1 MSIPRPDRRRHV
13 HVDAADPHRRGTAR
27 GEQLRAH
34 LPAALDVY
42 DRLFALGG
50 ITPAR
55 VRDDAERA
63 LDAVGEFRPGARAEI
78 EGIAHGAGL
87 DPWRLAALN
96 ARTEILARSVTVP
109 PGECTTLVRRTTEP
123 PGGTG
128 STGSTGST
136 GDTSGTGG
144 PAGVVRTFGVQ
155 TWDWHVELSAH
166 WHTLESRGGRH
177 TVVGLTEDGILGK
190 IGINSAGLA
199 LHFNIL
205 GHARDG
211 VGGVPVHV
219 LAAVVLAEAGS
230 VAEAVDLVRGAP
242 LASSGSFALFDG
254 THATLLDLS
263 PAGVFAVAPDERGL
277 LVRTNHFLTPV
288 PAADEKT
295 WLYQPDS
302 GERHDFVR
310 ARLARRRPL
319 PDTWEALA
327 RCLVTGPGE
336 PPVTCLPDPAEALGR
351 RWASL
356 ATVALDPA
364 TRTAAVLDGTP
375 ADLDTRPWRT
385 LTAT

>member
-1 MSIPRPDRRRHV
+1 M
-13 HVDAADPHRRGTAR
+13 
-27 GEQLRAH
+27 
-34 LPAALDVY
+34 
-42 DRLFALGG
+42 
-50 ITPAR
+50 
-55 VRDDAERA
+55 
-63 LDAVGEFRPGARAEI
+63 
-78 EGIAHGAGL
+78 
-87 DPWRLAALN
+87 
-96 ARTEILARSVTVP
+96 
-109 PGECTTLVRRTTEP
+109 RRTTEP
-123 PGGTG
+123 PADTG
-128 STGSTGST
+128 
-136 GDTSGTGG
+136 GTGG
-144 PAGVVRTFGVQ
+144 PAEPVRTFGVQ

-190 IGINSAGLA
+190 VGINSAGLA

-230 VAEAVDLVRGAP
+230 VAEAVDLVRSAP

-254 THATLLDLS
+254 TEATLLDLS

-288 PAADEKT
+288 PAAEEKS

-310 ARLARRRPL
+310 ARLAGLRPL
-319 PDTWEALA
+319 PDTSAALA

-356 ATVALDPA
+356 ATVTLDPS

-375 ADLDTRPWRT
+375 ADLGTRPWRT
-385 LTAT
+385 LTAV

>member
-1 MSIPRPDRRRHV
+1 MTPTPIPRPDHRRHV

-50 ITPAR
+50 ITPGQ

-78 EGIAHGAGL
+78 EGIAHGAGI

-96 ARTEILARSVTVP
+96 ARTEILARSATVP
-109 PGECTTLVRRTTEP
+109 PGECTTLVRRTTEA
-123 PGGTG
+123 PGGDG
-128 STGSTGST
+128 S
-136 GDTSGTGG
+136 TGG
-144 PAGVVRTFGVQ
+144 PAAAVRTFGVQ

-190 IGINSAGLA
+190 VGINSAGLA

-205 GHARDG
+205 GHVRDG

-230 VAEAVDLVRGAP
+230 VAEAVDLVRAAP

-254 THATLLDLS
+254 TEATLLDLS

-288 PAADEKT
+288 PAAEEKT

-310 ARLARRRPL
+310 ARLAGLRPL
-319 PDTWEALA
+319 PDTSEALA
-327 RCLVTGPGE
+327 RFLVTGPGE

-356 ATVALDPA
+356 ATVTLDPA

-375 ADLDTRPWRT
+375 ADLGTRPWRT
-385 LTAT
+385 LTAG

>member
-1 MSIPRPDRRRHV
+1 MPIPRPDHRRHV
-13 HVDAADPHRRGTAR
+13 HVDAADPYRRGAAR

-87 DPWRLAALN
+87 DPWRVAALN
-96 ARTEILARSVTVP
+96 ARTEILARSATVP

-123 PGGTG
+123 
-128 STGSTGST
+128 T
-136 GDTSGTGG
+136 GDTFDANDTGG
-144 PAGVVRTFGVQ
+144 TDGPAPAVRTFGVQ

-219 LAAVVLAEAGS
+219 LAAVLLAEAGS

-254 THATLLDLS
+254 TDATLLDLS

-288 PAADEKT
+288 PAAEEKS

-302 GERHDFVR
+302 GERHDFVS
-310 ARLARRRPL
+310 ARLDRLRPL
-319 PDTWEALA
+319 PDTSEALA

-356 ATVALDPA
+356 ATVTLDPA

-375 ADLDTRPWRT
+375 AELGVRPWRT